1 VPIINTLAEVDID
14 RLADMVTSVSFA
26 DGDVIMAQD
35 DIGDAMYILH
45 TGETGAY
52 LKQNPR
58 GNAVRRYKSTEFFGE
73 IAMIRSDSR
82 RQASIKAIGAATCLK
97 LGRTPFSILLKDG
110 QVGTLI
116 MEHVREK
123 YDIVTEEEEAAM
135 GVQEDEESSSESE
148 FGESDDEDGGNAG
161 QMALLSMHLAEQTSM
176 DEANTFLHR
185 VPLLQ
190 SVSETDLEKVS
201 DMMTSVEY
209 ADGDVIMQ
217 QGDEGDAMYILEEG
231 SVAAE
236 IEGVGVVKTYE
247 TTEYFGEVAL
257 VREGNTRAA
266 TVKSVGASKCLRLGK
281 KPFAIVLSAGSC
293 GEIMRDHVARLLGET
308 GDESDES
315 GFGDSD
321 DEEEGTPRLPC
332 RFGLLV
338 RDSRLFRRP
347 ILGFAD
353 APSPGVVAVTNLRMR
368 HVHPAFNSIQP
379 DGALC
384 GAGGGDAAEQM
395 AALAMMTADSS
406 ALEANREFLATVPI
420 INTLAEVDIDRLADM
435 VTSVSFAD
443 GDVIMAQDDI
453 GDAMYI
459 LQSGA
464 AGAYLKQNPR
474 KSVHQYSSAEF
485 FGEIAMIRSDARR
498 QATVKAVGE
507 VKCLKLVRTPFSI
520 LLKDS
525 QVGSLIKEHVK
536 EKYGIDAEEV

>member
-1 VPIINTLAEVDID
+1 MAALAMMTADNSALEANREFLATVPIINTLAAVDID

-116 MEHVREK
+116 KEHVREK

-148 FGESDDEDGGNAG
+148 FGDSDDEDGGNAG
-161 QMALLSMHLAEQTSM
+161 QMALLSMRLAEQTSM

-201 DMMTSVEY
+201 DMMTSVEF

-247 TTEYFGEVAL
+247 ATEYFGEVAL

-293 GEIMRDHVARLLGET
+293 GEIMREHVARLLGET

-321 DEEEGTPRLPC
+321 DEE
-332 RFGLLV
+332 
-338 RDSRLFRRP
+338 
-347 ILGFAD
+347 
-353 APSPGVVAVTNLRMR
+353 
-368 HVHPAFNSIQP
+368 
-379 DGALC
+379 DGAQRHSL
-384 GAGGGDAAEQM
+384 M
-395 AALAMMTADSS
+395 PVSWS
-406 ALEANREFLATVPI
+406 FL
-420 INTLAEVDIDRLADM
+420 TLVYSVDPSWA
-435 VTSVSFAD
+435 
-443 GDVIMAQDDI
+443 
-453 GDAMYI
+453 
-459 LQSGA
+459 
-464 AGAYLKQNPR
+464 
-474 KSVHQYSSAEF
+474 
-485 FGEIAMIRSDARR
+485 
-498 QATVKAVGE
+498 
-507 VKCLKLVRTPFSI
+507 
-520 LLKDS
+520 
-525 QVGSLIKEHVK
+525 
-536 EKYGIDAEEV
+536 